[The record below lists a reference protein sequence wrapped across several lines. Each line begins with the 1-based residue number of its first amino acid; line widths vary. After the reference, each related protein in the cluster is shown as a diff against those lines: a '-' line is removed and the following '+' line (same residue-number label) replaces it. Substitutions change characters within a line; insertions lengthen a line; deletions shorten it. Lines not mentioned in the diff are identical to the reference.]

1 MTRIGFLGVGHLAKE
16 MITGLLRSGQPAA
29 ELILSPR
36 GYGRELAQR
45 HGIELATDN
54 TRLVAAA
61 DMVVLATRPG
71 DAIEA
76 VSGLG
81 WRPGQILVS
90 ACAGVSL
97 AAIRGAAAPADAMR
111 IMPLT
116 ASSIGASPTTV
127 YPALP
132 EAAPMLARLGAVIA
146 LSHEAEFET
155 ATVSA
160 AIYGWAQMLIGLG
173 RDWSVAHGMDPGTA
187 RRLAAETFVAAG
199 RMIAERPEPIEE
211 LLDSL
216 VTPGGITECG
226 LKLLDA
232 RQVDTSWTAA
242 CDAVLTKL
250 TGVAPAGGS
259 GERIGPKSGMRLSER
274 ADANTKS

>member
-1 MTRIGFLGVGHLAKE
+1 MTRIGFLGVGHLAQE

-45 HGIELATDN
+45 HGIELATN
-54 TRLVAAA
+54 NARLVAVA
-61 DMVVLATRPG
+61 DIVVLATRPR
-71 DAIEA
+71 DAVDA

-81 WRPGQILVS
+81 WRSDQILVS

-97 AAIRGAAAPADAMR
+97 AELRGAVTPADAMR

-127 YPALP
+127 YPELVAVRPL
-132 EAAPMLARLGAVIA
+132 LARLGAVIA

-173 RDWSVAHGMDPGTA
+173 RDWSVAHGMDPEAA

-199 RMIAERPEPIEE
+199 RMIAERPEPIED
-211 LLDSL
+211 LLHSL

-232 RQVDTSWTAA
+232 KRVDASWNAA
-242 CDAVLTKL
+242 CDAVLVKL
-250 TGVAPAGGS
+250 TGVDPVGGK
-259 GERIGPKSGMRLSER
+259 G
-274 ADANTKS
+274 